1 MNLTALIAALT
12 ALVAGGAAGMA
23 ISEKTQDGY
32 NGQQYGR
39 GGYSETVPLP
49 EDFVSV
55 RPAVSA
61 LPAEDLSAEEE
72 EDLIFMREE
81 EKLARDVYM
90 TLYEKWGTQIFAN
103 IAQSEQTHTEAIRN
117 LIEKYDLTDPVTDDT
132 IGVFTNEELA
142 GLYDA
147 LVEQGSGSL
156 ADALTVGAT
165 IEDLDIKDLQEAALR
180 ADNEDIALVYG
191 NLERGS
197 RNHLRSFTSQL
208 EREGEEYEPQYISE
222 AEYEDIVGSDRER
235 GAGMGDGA
243 TMNGSGS
250 RGGGQ
255 GGTMQGQGGQGQGG
269 GQGRGGGAGRG
280 WGGNF

>member
-23 ISEKTQDGY
+23 IGENQNQGY
-32 NGQQYGR
+32 GNGQQNGR

-72 EDLIFMREE
+72 EDLIYMREE

-90 TLYEKWGTQIFAN
+90 TLYEEWGTPIFAN

-117 LIEKYDLTDPVTDDT
+117 LLEKYDLSDPVTDDT
-132 IGVFTNEELA
+132 IGVFTNGELD

-165 IEDLDIKDLQEAALR
+165 IEDLDIKDLDDAMAR
-180 ADNEDIALVYG
+180 ADNEDIALVYE
-191 NLERGS
+191 NLQRGS

-208 EREGEEYEPQYISE
+208 EAQGGEYEPQYISE
-222 AEYEDIVGSDRER
+222 ADYEEIVGSDRER
-235 GAGMGDGA
+235 GSGMGVGQ
-243 TMNGSGS
+243 TMNGSGN

-255 GGTMQGQGGQGQGG
+255 GTGMTQGGQGG
-269 GQGRGGGAGRG
+269 GQGSGRARG